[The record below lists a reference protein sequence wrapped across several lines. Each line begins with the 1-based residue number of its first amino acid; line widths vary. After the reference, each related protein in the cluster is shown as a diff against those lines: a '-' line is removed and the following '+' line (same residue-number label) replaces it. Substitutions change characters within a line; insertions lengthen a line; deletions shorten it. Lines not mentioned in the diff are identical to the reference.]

1 MTPGP
6 SYTGAVALVDAIRR
20 RIITSA
26 TSPFAHAPYPLAETL
41 RYQGDPGLFGPGS
54 VSWKV
59 VGDVCTMVG
68 GIRALLIQSA
78 HPEVVAGVAD
88 HSRYREDPLGR
99 LSRTSAY
106 VTATTFGA
114 MPEVEEAVE
123 RVKRAHRRVVGMS
136 HRGRP
141 YSADASDLSAWVH
154 NALTD
159 SFLDAYVRFGRSP
172 LTGDEADQ
180 FVAEQASIGRLLGA
194 DPLPETVAELR
205 RWITEHEAVGPSPGM
220 AGAVSFLTD
229 PPLEGVGLK
238 IGYRILQAGAV
249 ATIPERLRD
258 VLCIESFPGAQEA
271 TRSLIAPLRWALG
284 SSPSWHLAL
293 IRTGAPV
300 PEGLFR
306 QRLPVDPSS
315 LRTA

>member
-1 MTPGP
+1 MPAP
-6 SYTGAVALVDAIRR
+6 SYTEAVPLVDAIRR
-20 RIITSA
+20 RIIVSA

-41 RYQGDPGLFGPGS
+41 RYEGDPGLFGPGS

-59 VGDVCTMVG
+59 IGDVCTMVG

-114 MPEVEEAVE
+114 MPEVEQAVE
-123 RVKRAHRRVVGMS
+123 RVRRAHRRVVGMS

-141 YSADASDLSAWVH
+141 YSADASVLSAWVH

-159 SFLDAYVRFGRSP
+159 SFLEAYVRFGREP
-172 LTGDEADQ
+172 LSAGEADE

-194 DPLPETVAELR
+194 DPLPQTATELR
-205 RWITEHEAVGPSPGM
+205 RWIAEHEAVGPSPGM
-220 AGAVSFLTD
+220 AEAVAFLTD
-229 PPLEGVGLK
+229 PPLDGPGVRL
-238 IGYRILQAGAV
+238 GYRILQAGAV

-258 VLCIESFPGAQEA
+258 VLHVESFPGAREA
-271 TRSLIAPLRWALG
+271 TRSLIASLRWALG

-293 IRTGAPV
+293 IRTGSPV
-300 PEGLFR
+300 PDGLFR
-306 QRLPVDPSS
+306 QRLPVDPVSA
-315 LRTA
+315 RTA